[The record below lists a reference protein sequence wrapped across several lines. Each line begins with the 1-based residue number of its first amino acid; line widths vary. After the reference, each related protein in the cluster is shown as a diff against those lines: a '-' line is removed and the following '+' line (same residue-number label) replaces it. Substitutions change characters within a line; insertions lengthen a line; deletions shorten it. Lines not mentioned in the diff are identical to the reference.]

1 MHTDSIDPFS
11 VQCGEASLDEP
22 VAKAA
27 PAVRR
32 VHSQMVEVAPPAI
45 VSTNSDADEFAALEC
60 DVTHPGIPHRHAFKA
75 LGVFNLAQ
83 PQRDRALPK
92 PQCSRYVIR
101 VQRADRRHRRN
112 TLASATERQC
122 VIYNPAAGRG
132 RAKKKIDETRRW
144 AGPDAM
150 LMPTE
155 GPGHA
160 IELARSAAEAGFD
173 EVVAAGGDGTV
184 HEVANGLLRAD
195 RSEVAF
201 GVWPLGSSND
211 YAFALGL
218 HEWLARRGAGIR
230 LERFRADVGRVRIPG
245 HERFFVNGAGF
256 GFNGMVAHEA
266 RGIRRWRGTALYSL
280 AFVRA
285 MIWHY
290 RTPIRKTLF
299 DQTSVEGPTL
309 SVSVG
314 LGIREGGF
322 PITPKASL
330 EDGLFDTLHVSDMN
344 RRQMIRYLPNF
355 MCGRVPTHLPC
366 LTQRLCRKVRS
377 EGEEAICI
385 HADGEIVCAR
395 SAGIREV
402 EMELLPGRLRVLR
415 AAVI

>member
-1 MHTDSIDPFS
+1 M
-11 VQCGEASLDEP
+11 
-22 VAKAA
+22 
-27 PAVRR
+27 
-32 VHSQMVEVAPPAI
+32 
-45 VSTNSDADEFAALEC
+45 TN
-60 DVTHPGIPHRHAFKA
+60 
-75 LGVFNLAQ
+75 
-83 PQRDRALPK
+83 
-92 PQCSRYVIR
+92 
-101 VQRADRRHRRN
+101 
-112 TLASATERQC
+112 ATVRQC

-132 RAKKKIDETRRW
+132 RAKQKIDETRRW

-173 EVVAAGGDGTV
+173 EVIAAGGDGTV
-184 HEVANGLLRAD
+184 HEVANGLLQSNRP
-195 RSEVAF
+195 EVAF

-218 HEWLARRGAGIR
+218 HEWLTRRGAGFW

-245 HERFFVNGAGF
+245 HERFFVNCAGF

-266 RGIRRWRGTALYSL
+266 RSIRRLRGTALYSW

-290 RTPIRKTLF
+290 RTPIRTTTF
-299 DQTSVEGPTL
+299 DHTVVEGPTL
-309 SVSVG
+309 SVSVD
-314 LGIREGGF
+314 LGVREGGF

-344 RRQMIRYLPNF
+344 RRQMIRYLPSF
-355 MCGRVPTHLPC
+355 MRGRVPTHLTC
-366 LTQRLCRKVRS
+366 LTQRLCRAVRS
-377 EGEEAICI
+377 DGEEAICL
-385 HADGEIVCAR
+385 HADGEIVCDR

-402 EMELLPGRLRVLR
+402 ELELLPGRLLVNR
-415 AAVI
+415 AASR